1 MSAVSRLS
9 NGSLRRQ
16 GDNFRRRLL
25 TLLLYRDKKAVPSNA
40 DPIPYAQLWK
50 SNQYGSA
57 ETIMSLAEN
66 IDPHAGEIDVVIPE
80 TYTPDSGDVYFI
92 IRKYC

>member
-1 MSAVSRLS
+1 M
-9 NGSLRRQ
+9 
-16 GDNFRRRLL
+16 
-25 TLLLYRDKKAVPSNA
+25 
-40 DPIPYAQLWK
+40 
-50 SNQYGSA
+50 
-57 ETIMSLAEN
+57 AEN